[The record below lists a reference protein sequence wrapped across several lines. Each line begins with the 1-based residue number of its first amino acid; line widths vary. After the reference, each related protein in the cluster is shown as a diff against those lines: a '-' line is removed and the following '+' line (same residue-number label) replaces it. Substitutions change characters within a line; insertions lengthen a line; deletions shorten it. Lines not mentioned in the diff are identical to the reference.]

1 MRLFAARHRIC
12 GMQLWF
18 SRANGISLREQLV
31 TQIVLG
37 ILCADLAPG
46 ERLPSIRDLARRF
59 RVHPNT
65 ISAGYRQLEREGWV
79 ELRRGSGVYVYR
91 SAPAKEVSSSTALD
105 QHIVNLFRE
114 ARKLGAP
121 IATIRE
127 RLRHWL
133 ELQPPDH
140 FLLIEPRA
148 QLRQIVTEEM
158 RRALAL
164 PVESCGVQP
173 SEFLPLLDGAMP
185 VALARNA
192 TIVRKTLPATTDL
205 TILTIR
211 SVPSSLAQ
219 WLPSPAGVLLG
230 VASGWSEFL
239 KLART
244 VLLAAGFERD
254 ALLFRD
260 TRRAHW
266 SRGLQQTSAVICDS
280 ATVSQ
285 LPKNCRPIVFPL
297 LSDSSLRELREMQ
310 EFVRNPLR
318 SSV

>member
-1 MRLFAARHRIC
+1 
-12 GMQLWF
+12 MQLWF

-37 ILCADLAPG
+37 ILCGDLAPG

-59 RVHPNT
+59 RVHANT
-65 ISAGYRQLEREGWV
+65 ISAGYRQLEEEGWV

-91 SAPAKEVSSSTALD
+91 SAPAKEISPSTALD

-121 IATIRE
+121 IATVRE

-133 ELQPPDH
+133 DLQPPDH

-148 QLRQIVTEEM
+148 GLRQIVAEEM
-158 RRALAL
+158 RRTLSL
-164 PVESCGVQP
+164 PVDSCGAQA
-173 SEFLPLLDGAMP
+173 SEFMPLLEGAIP

-192 TIVRKTLPATTDL
+192 AVVRKALPAANDL
-205 TILTIR
+205 TVLTIR
-211 SVPSSLAQ
+211 SVPASLAK
-219 WLPSPAGVLLG
+219 WLPSPAGVLVG
-230 VASGWSEFL
+230 VASGWPEFL

-280 ATVSQ
+280 ATASR
-285 LPKNCRPIVFPL
+285 LPKSCRTIVFPL
-297 LSDSSLRELREMQ
+297 LSDSSLHELRELQ

-318 SSV
+318 SSL